1 MKAAQLSL
9 LLRARTE
16 KKPTVL
22 VTELAGGGQ
31 LLSINGETTG
41 DLEAN
46 DAILA
51 EIARALADDRSRTVD
66 IGDGHY
72 FIQVFNPPRRMIVVG
87 AVHIAQSLVP
97 MAAIAGFA
105 VTVVDPRGAFATELR
120 FPGVTLSQEWPDDA
134 MEALAPDRRTAI
146 VTLTHDPKLDDPA
159 LAIALRSDAFYIG
172 ALGSRRTH
180 GRRLERLRE
189 LGFADRA
196 LDRIHGPIGLDIGA
210 TSPAEIA
217 ISILG
222 EVTETL
228 HRPAADKA
236 A

>member
-1 MKAAQLSL
+1 MKRAQLDR

-22 VTELAGGGQ
+22 VTDLDKGAQ
-31 LLSINGETTG
+31 LLLIDGDASG
-41 DLEAN
+41 DLEA
-46 DAILA
+46 DDRLSA
-51 EIARALADDRSRTVD
+51 EIDKARTDDRSVTVETD
-66 IGDGHY
+66 RGKF
-72 FIQVFNPPRRMIVVG
+72 FIQIFNPPRRMIVVG
-87 AVHIAQSLVP
+87 AVHIAQFLVP
-97 MAAIAGFA
+97 MAAIAGYA
-105 VTVVDPRGAFATELR
+105 VTVVDPRGAFATDLR

-134 MEALAPDRRTAI
+134 LKDLSPDRRTAV

-159 LAIALRSDAFYIG
+159 LAIALNSDAFYIG

-180 GRRLERLRE
+180 ARRLDRLRE
-189 LGFADRA
+189 LGLSDRQI
-196 LDRIHGPIGLDIGA
+196 DRINGPIGLDIGA
-210 TSPAEIA
+210 VSPAEIA

-222 EVTETL
+222 EITQTL